1 MAERITSEEKLFHFF
16 LFLCVYLLSFE
27 TMSAFAAQFRARVA
41 SVPSK
46 AAVSKCS
53 AAAVVPRAATTA
65 AAATSRLAA
74 SSISTTPSTTTS
86 SSSSLSSSLPSY
98 ALQSRRR
105 RVPAAPQA
113 APWAEGIEPPTSAE
127 TARTIVDI
135 TAHGTLCSSGSDGV
149 PLGAFFFFGCC
160 FLYLNQRAAFPARFP
175 TWSVSTN
182 HVRISATS

>member
-41 SVPSK
+41 SVPST

-53 AAAVVPRAATTA
+53 AATVVPRAATTA

-74 SSISTTPSTTTS
+74 SSISTTPSTTT

-149 PLGAFFFFGCC
+149 PLGAFFLFWLLFS
-160 FLYLNQRAAFPARFP
+160 L
-175 TWSVSTN
+175 SESTRSFSGTFS
-182 HVRISATS
+182 HLERLDYSCQD

>member
-41 SVPSK
+41 SVPST

-74 SSISTTPSTTTS
+74 SSISTT
-86 SSSSLSSSLPSY
+86 SSSSLSPSLPSY

-149 PLGAFFFFGCC
+149 PLGAFFLFWLLFS
-160 FLYLNQRAAFPARFP
+160 L
-175 TWSVSTN
+175 SESTRSFSGTFS
-182 HVRISATS
+182 HLERLGY